1 MAREIAPQSVL
12 DQINAKLGLLPQV
25 MTDIS
30 FIKRQLTQINAEN
43 QRLSQELVVTRK
55 ELSEA
60 NRCIRYIKTDA
71 KRKNLIIY
79 NLRQRDS
86 LLTTLKEEV
95 VSGYPNFV
103 FGAPS

>member
-1 MAREIAPQSVL
+1 MADEDAPQSVL
-12 DQINAKLGLLPQV
+12 VTTVNAKLGLLPHV
-25 MTDIS
+25 I
-30 FIKRQLTQINAEN
+30 IKGQLTQINAEN
-43 QRLSQELVVTRK
+43 QKLSQELVVTRK
-55 ELSEA
+55 ELGEA
-60 NRCIRYIKTDA
+60 NRRIRYIETEVM
-71 KRKNLIIY
+71 RTNVIIY